1 MIQNKTLYKLS
12 AIGIK
17 AGSDFNSVA
26 DENSSFIYKA
36 VRALALLSP
45 KESAEKFVKYSV
57 ALV

>member
-26 DENSSFIYKA
+26 DENSSFIHK
-36 VRALALLSP
+36 
-45 KESAEKFVKYSV
+45 
-57 ALV
+57 